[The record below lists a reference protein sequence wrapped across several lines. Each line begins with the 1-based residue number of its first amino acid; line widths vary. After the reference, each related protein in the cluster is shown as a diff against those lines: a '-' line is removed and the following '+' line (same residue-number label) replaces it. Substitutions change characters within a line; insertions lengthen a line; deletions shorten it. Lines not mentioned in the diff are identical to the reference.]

1 MYTISSGS
9 RSRNSYGNIHSH
21 YSHRFGVNRAVSL
34 DQYSR
39 RLSDGVQPGAPDE
52 KTMVYNRQ
60 HRSLD
65 NECLNIAEKPLHR
78 SIPETI
84 KISVENENQNSNV
97 NKTNPP
103 ESQSTTTMDATTP
116 KIVQNTSY
124 STGAP
129 KSFMSKLRQFTDRLG
144 WKIDKDVK
152 RNVTTT
158 SCVSDGTT
166 TQSNI
171 IISPN
176 KNNNAEPSKSGYCC
190 NRNTTGGSST
200 VMTSTT
206 IGIATSQQ
214 VECTIINSRN
224 RALSLDVPLRTRYS
238 CSSSGGESRKSSRND
253 DSNNVCED
261 NNSNRTMSE
270 LNKSNTELATE
281 NGGNGSSI

>member
-1 MYTISSGS
+1 MYTTSSGS
-9 RSRNSYGNIHSH
+9 RSRNSYGNIHNH

-39 RLSDGVQPGAPDE
+39 RLSDGVQSGVPDE
-52 KTMVYNRQ
+52 KTMVYNRH

-65 NECLNIAEKPLHR
+65 NECLNIAEKPMHR

-84 KISVENENQNSNV
+84 KIPVENENQNP
-97 NKTNPP
+97 NKTNTP
-103 ESQSTTTMDATTP
+103 ECQSTVTIDVTTP

-124 STGAP
+124 STSAP

-144 WKIDKDVK
+144 WKIDKDAK
-152 RNVTTT
+152 RNVTMT
-158 SCVSDGTT
+158 SCVSDGTS
-166 TQSNI
+166 TQTNI

-190 NRNTTGGSST
+190 NRNTTGGSAT
-200 VMTSTT
+200 VMAPTT
-206 IGIATSQQ
+206 IAPSQQ
-214 VECTIINSRN
+214 VESTIINSRN

-238 CSSSGGESRKSSRND
+238 GSSSGGESRKSSRND
-253 DSNNVCED
+253 DSNNLCED
-261 NNSNRTMSE
+261 NNSNHTMSE
-270 LNKSNTELATE
+270 LNKSNAELGTE